1 MQINHIHVENYKTYL
16 TLDLDVSVKDEER
29 PIILIGGMN
38 GSGKTTLFDAIY
50 GALYGLEIRDER
62 HFRELFN
69 SGVTDIIGK
78 RIVLEIDFEGMI
90 GSKTAQ
96 YKLTRT
102 YQIVN
107 AKAVENVTLHIGGT
121 TYTYGT
127 RTAQKDRTINEEAV
141 KKIIKANLPKEL
153 SNYFLFDAMK
163 TSELVKDEQI
173 NQLIRDNI
181 KSVMGFNKYSL
192 LVDVASRMLDEMKAG
207 RLENENLKKEFQELQ
222 ERKRNIE
229 GELSSLRN
237 SYDEAL
243 GYANNNREQYNM
255 LKEGR
260 NKNDVTKDQISRTE
274 ARINEIRKSELTFRQ
289 NADELTKQ
297 LETDIF
303 VQKLAGSIKNEVEQI
318 LNHKMSLEESKKN
331 ILSEKQIEN
340 IASRVVAIIQKR
352 YVTSQTIDLPSIVS
366 AVMYEQE
373 ADEINDRFDYLNNA
387 DVEALKSIVYSTTL
401 NPYNSF
407 EQTRDRTEEELK
419 DLPKLQRQLL
429 SYRES
434 LAGDDFS
441 MISLYEENERNMTYL
456 KEQIRDKEA
465 EIKRVDK
472 EIGGYDF
479 DIPNVP
485 DPKFELMKQLP
496 DFFRK
501 LQHKL
506 LMNRKRDIENMMK
519 EQLNI
524 NLVSYSGT
532 IERVEL
538 SDSDDN
544 ISFKMY
550 HKQGNEIPLNQ
561 LNAGAKQTVMQV
573 LLKVLYELGDYEP
586 PVMID
591 TVMGVLDKESRA
603 TIIENYFPNLARQT
617 ILLSTDSEI
626 RTEDDYKL
634 LEAYISKVY
643 TVHRDKEHQCTT
655 VSDDYFGETLKD

>member
-387 DVEALKSIVYSTTL
+387 DVEALKSIVHSTML

-441 MISLYEENERNMTYL
+441 MISLYEENERNMTSL

-465 EIKRVDK
+465 EIKRVEK

-643 TVHRDKEHQCTT
+643 TVHRDKEHQCTK

>member
-69 SGVTDIIGK
+69 SGVADIIGK
-78 RIVLEIDFEGMI
+78 RIILEIDFVGMI

-107 AKAVENVTLHIGGT
+107 ARAVENVTLHIGGT
-121 TYTYGT
+121 TYSYGT
-127 RTAQKDRTINEEAV
+127 RTAPKDRNINEEAV

-192 LVDVASRMLDEMKAG
+192 LVNVASKMLDEMKAG
-207 RLENENLKKEFQELQ
+207 RIENENLKKEFQELQ
-222 ERKRNIE
+222 ERKRRIE
-229 GELSSLRN
+229 GDLSLLRN
-237 SYDEAL
+237 NYDEAL
-243 GYANNNREQYNM
+243 AYANNNREQYEM

-274 ARINEIRKSELTFRQ
+274 SRINEIRKSEQTFRQ

-318 LNHKMSLEESKKN
+318 LNHKLSLEESKKN

-340 IASRVVAIIQKR
+340 IAGKVVAIIQKR
-352 YVTSQTIDLPSIVS
+352 YVTSQTIDLPAIVN

-373 ADEINDRFDYLNNA
+373 ADEIKDRYDYLNNA
-387 DVEALKSIVYSTTL
+387 DVEALKSIVNYTMT
-401 NPYNSF
+401 NPYNVF
-407 EQTRDRTEEELK
+407 EQSRDRTEEEMK
-419 DLPKLQRQLL
+419 DLPKLQRQLET
-429 SYRES
+429 YRES

-441 MISLYEENERNMTYL
+441 MISLYEENERNMTSL
-456 KEQIRDKEA
+456 KEQIREKET
-465 EIKRVDK
+465 EITRIER
-472 EIGGYDF
+472 EIARYDF

-532 IERVEL
+532 IDRVEL

>member
-16 TLDLDVSVKDEER
+16 MLDLDVSVKDEER

-192 LVDVASRMLDEMKAG
+192 LVDVSSKMLDEMKAG
-207 RLENENLKKEFQELQ
+207 RIENENLKKEFQELQ
-222 ERKRNIE
+222 EHKRNIE

-237 SYDEAL
+237 SYDDAL

-255 LKEGR
+255 LKDGR
-260 NKNDVTKDQISRTE
+260 NKNDITKDQISRTE
-274 ARINEIRKSELTFRQ
+274 ARINEIRKSEQAFRQ

-303 VQKLAGSIKNEVEQI
+303 VQKLASSIKNEVEQI
-318 LNHKMSLEESKKN
+318 LNHKLSLEESKKS

-340 IASRVVAIIQKR
+340 IAGRVVAIIQKR

-373 ADEINDRFDYLNNA
+373 ADEIKDRYDYLNNA
-387 DVEALKSIVYSTTL
+387 DVEAIKSLVNSTMM

-407 EQTRDRTEEELK
+407 EQSRDRTEEEMK
-419 DLPKLQRQLL
+419 DLPKLQRQLE

-441 MISLYEENERNMTYL
+441 MISLYEENERNMTSL
-456 KEQIRDKEA
+456 KEQIREKET
-465 EIKRVDK
+465 EITRIEK
-472 EIGGYDF
+472 EIGRYDF
-479 DIPNVP
+479 DTPNVP

>member
-16 TLDLDVSVKDEER
+16 MLDLDVSVKDEER

-38 GSGKTTLFDAIY
+38 GSGKTTMFDAIY

-69 SGVTDIIGK
+69 SGVTNIIGK

-192 LVDVASRMLDEMKAG
+192 LVNVSSKMLDEMKAG
-207 RLENENLKKEFQELQ
+207 RIENENLKKEFQELQ
-222 ERKRNIE
+222 EHKRNIE

-237 SYDEAL
+237 SYDDAL
-243 GYANNNREQYNM
+243 GYANNNREQYNL

-260 NKNDVTKDQISRTE
+260 NKNDITKDQISRTE
-274 ARINEIRKSELTFRQ
+274 ARINEIRKSEQAFRQ

-303 VQKLAGSIKNEVEQI
+303 VQKLASSIKNEVEQI
-318 LNHKMSLEESKKN
+318 LNHKLSLEESKKS
-331 ILSEKQIEN
+331 ILSEKQIEK
-340 IASRVVAIIQKR
+340 IAGRVVAIIQKR

-373 ADEINDRFDYLNNA
+373 ADEIKDRYDYLNNA
-387 DVEALKSIVYSTTL
+387 DVEAIKSLVNSTMM

-407 EQTRDRTEEELK
+407 EQSRDRTEEEMK
-419 DLPKLQRQLL
+419 DLPKLQRQLE

-441 MISLYEENERNMTYL
+441 MISLYEENERNMTSL
-456 KEQIRDKEA
+456 KEQIREKET
-465 EIKRVDK
+465 EITRIEK
-472 EIGGYDF
+472 EIGRYDF

>member
-107 AKAVENVTLHIGGT
+107 SKAVENVTLHIGGT

-207 RLENENLKKEFQELQ
+207 RLENENLKREFQELQ

-387 DVEALKSIVYSTTL
+387 DVEALKSIVHSTML

-643 TVHRDKEHQCTT
+643 TVHRDKEHQCTK

>member
-16 TLDLDVSVKDEER
+16 MLDLDVSVKDEER

-192 LVDVASRMLDEMKAG
+192 LVDVSSKMLDEMKAG
-207 RLENENLKKEFQELQ
+207 RIENENLKKEFQELQ

-237 SYDEAL
+237 SYDDAL
-243 GYANNNREQYNM
+243 GYANNNREQYNL

-260 NKNDVTKDQISRTE
+260 NKNDITKDQISRTE
-274 ARINEIRKSELTFRQ
+274 ARINEIRKSEQAFRQ

-303 VQKLAGSIKNEVEQI
+303 VQKLASSIKNEVEQI
-318 LNHKMSLEESKKN
+318 LNHKLSLEESKKS

-340 IASRVVAIIQKR
+340 IAGRVVAIIQKR
-352 YVTSQTIDLPSIVS
+352 YVISQTIDLTSIVS

-373 ADEINDRFDYLNNA
+373 ADEIKDRYDYLNNA
-387 DVEALKSIVYSTTL
+387 DVEAIKSLVNSTMM

-407 EQTRDRTEEELK
+407 EQSRDRTEEEMK
-419 DLPKLQRQLL
+419 DLPKLQRQLE

-441 MISLYEENERNMTYL
+441 MISLYEENERNMTSL
-456 KEQIRDKEA
+456 KEQIREKET
-465 EIKRVDK
+465 EITRIEK
-472 EIGGYDF
+472 EIGRYDF

>member
-274 ARINEIRKSELTFRQ
+274 ARINEIRKSEQTFRQ
-289 NADELTKQ
+289 KADELTKQ

-387 DVEALKSIVYSTTL
+387 DVEALKSIVHSTML

-465 EIKRVDK
+465 EIKRVEK

>member
-207 RLENENLKKEFQELQ
+207 RLENENLKREFQELQ

-465 EIKRVDK
+465 EIKRVEK

-643 TVHRDKEHQCTT
+643 TVHRDKEHQCTK

>member
-16 TLDLDVSVKDEER
+16 MLDLDVSVKDEER

-173 NQLIRDNI
+173 DQLIRDNS

-192 LVDVASRMLDEMKAG
+192 LVDVSSKMLDEMKAG
-207 RLENENLKKEFQELQ
+207 RIENENLKKEFQELQ

-237 SYDEAL
+237 SYDDAL
-243 GYANNNREQYNM
+243 GYANNNREQYNL
-255 LKEGR
+255 LKDGR
-260 NKNDVTKDQISRTE
+260 NKNDITKDQISRTE
-274 ARINEIRKSELTFRQ
+274 ARINEIRKSEQAFRQ

-303 VQKLAGSIKNEVEQI
+303 VQKLASSIKNEVEQI
-318 LNHKMSLEESKKN
+318 LNHKLSLEESKKS

-340 IASRVVAIIQKR
+340 IAGRVVAIIQKR

-373 ADEINDRFDYLNNA
+373 ADEIKDRYDYLNNA
-387 DVEALKSIVYSTTL
+387 DVEAIKSLVNSTMM

-407 EQTRDRTEEELK
+407 EQSRDRTEEEMK
-419 DLPKLQRQLL
+419 DLPKLQRQLE

-441 MISLYEENERNMTYL
+441 MISLYEENERNMTSL
-456 KEQIRDKEA
+456 KEQIREKET
-465 EIKRVDK
+465 EITRIEK
-472 EIGGYDF
+472 EIGRYDF
-479 DIPNVP
+479 DTPNVP

>member
-16 TLDLDVSVKDEER
+16 MLDLDVSVKDEER

-192 LVDVASRMLDEMKAG
+192 LVNVSSKMLDEMKAG
-207 RLENENLKKEFQELQ
+207 RIENENLKKEFQELQ

-237 SYDEAL
+237 SYDDAL

-255 LKEGR
+255 LKDGR
-260 NKNDVTKDQISRTE
+260 NKNDITKDQISRTE
-274 ARINEIRKSELTFRQ
+274 ARINEIRKSEQAFRQ

-303 VQKLAGSIKNEVEQI
+303 VQKLASSIKNEVEQI
-318 LNHKMSLEESKKN
+318 LNHKLSLEESKKS

-340 IASRVVAIIQKR
+340 IAGRVVAIIQKR

-373 ADEINDRFDYLNNA
+373 ADEIKDRYDYLNNA
-387 DVEALKSIVYSTTL
+387 DVEAIKSLVNSTMM

-407 EQTRDRTEEELK
+407 EQSRDRTEEEMK
-419 DLPKLQRQLL
+419 DLPKLQRQLE

-441 MISLYEENERNMTYL
+441 MISLYEENERNMTSL
-456 KEQIRDKEA
+456 KEQIREKET
-465 EIKRVDK
+465 EITKIEK
-472 EIGGYDF
+472 EIGRYDF

>member
-243 GYANNNREQYNM
+243 GYANNNREQYNL

-274 ARINEIRKSELTFRQ
+274 ARINEIRKSEQTFRQ
-289 NADELTKQ
+289 KADELTKQ

-387 DVEALKSIVYSTTL
+387 DVEALKSIVHSTML

-485 DPKFELMKQLP
+485 DPKFKLMKQLP

>member
-16 TLDLDVSVKDEER
+16 MLDLDVSVKDEER

-192 LVDVASRMLDEMKAG
+192 LVNVSSKMLDEMKAG
-207 RLENENLKKEFQELQ
+207 RIENENLKKEFQELQ

-237 SYDEAL
+237 SYDDAL
-243 GYANNNREQYNM
+243 GYANNNREQYNL

-260 NKNDVTKDQISRTE
+260 NKNDITKDQISRTE
-274 ARINEIRKSELTFRQ
+274 ARINEIRKSEQAFRQ

-303 VQKLAGSIKNEVEQI
+303 VQKLASSIKNEVEQI
-318 LNHKMSLEESKKN
+318 LNHKLSLEESKKS

-340 IASRVVAIIQKR
+340 IAGRVVAIIQKR
-352 YVTSQTIDLPSIVS
+352 YVISQTIDLPSIVS

-373 ADEINDRFDYLNNA
+373 ADEIKDRYDYLNNS
-387 DVEALKSIVYSTTL
+387 DVEAIKSLVNSTMM

-407 EQTRDRTEEELK
+407 EQSRDRTEEEMK
-419 DLPKLQRQLL
+419 DLPKLQRQLE

-441 MISLYEENERNMTYL
+441 MISLYEENERNMTSL
-456 KEQIRDKEA
+456 IEQIREKET
-465 EIKRVDK
+465 EITRIEK
-472 EIGGYDF
+472 EIGRYDF
-479 DIPNVP
+479 DTPNVP

>member
-16 TLDLDVSVKDEER
+16 MLDLDVSVKDEER

-38 GSGKTTLFDAIY
+38 GSGKTTMFDAIY

-78 RIVLEIDFEGMI
+78 RIVLEIDFEGII

-192 LVDVASRMLDEMKAG
+192 LVNVSSKMLDEMKAG
-207 RLENENLKKEFQELQ
+207 RIENENLKKEFQELQ

-237 SYDEAL
+237 SYDDAL

-255 LKEGR
+255 LKDGR
-260 NKNDVTKDQISRTE
+260 NKNDITKDQISRTE
-274 ARINEIRKSELTFRQ
+274 ARINEIRKSEQAFRQ

-303 VQKLAGSIKNEVEQI
+303 VQKLASSIKNEVEQI
-318 LNHKMSLEESKKN
+318 LNHKLSLEESKKS

-340 IASRVVAIIQKR
+340 IAGRVVAIIQKR

-373 ADEINDRFDYLNNA
+373 ADEIKDRYDYLNNA
-387 DVEALKSIVYSTTL
+387 DVEAIKSLVNSTMM

-407 EQTRDRTEEELK
+407 EQSRDRTEEEMK
-419 DLPKLQRQLL
+419 DLPKLQRQLE

-441 MISLYEENERNMTYL
+441 MISLYEENERNMTSL
-456 KEQIRDKEA
+456 IEQIREKET
-465 EIKRVDK
+465 EITKIEK
-472 EIGGYDF
+472 EIGRYDF

>member
-243 GYANNNREQYNM
+243 GYANNNREQYNL

-260 NKNDVTKDQISRTE
+260 NKNDVTKDQINRTE
-274 ARINEIRKSELTFRQ
+274 ARINEIRKSEQTFRQ

-441 MISLYEENERNMTYL
+441 MISLYEENERNMTSL
-456 KEQIRDKEA
+456 KEQIRVKEA
-465 EIKRVDK
+465 EIKRVEK

-643 TVHRDKEHQCTT
+643 TVHRDKEHQCTK

>member
-207 RLENENLKKEFQELQ
+207 RLENENLKREFQELQ

-441 MISLYEENERNMTYL
+441 MISLYEENERNMTSL

-643 TVHRDKEHQCTT
+643 TVHRDKEHQCTK

>member
-16 TLDLDVSVKDEER
+16 MLDLDVSVKDEER

-192 LVDVASRMLDEMKAG
+192 LVDVSSKMLDEMKAG
-207 RLENENLKKEFQELQ
+207 RIENENLKKEFQELQ

-237 SYDEAL
+237 SYDDAL

-255 LKEGR
+255 LKDGR
-260 NKNDVTKDQISRTE
+260 NKNDITKDQISRTE
-274 ARINEIRKSELTFRQ
+274 ARINEIRKSEQAFRQ

-303 VQKLAGSIKNEVEQI
+303 VQKLASSIKNEVEQI
-318 LNHKMSLEESKKN
+318 LNHKLSLEESKKS

-340 IASRVVAIIQKR
+340 IAGRVVVIIQKR

-373 ADEINDRFDYLNNA
+373 ADEIKDRYDYLNNA
-387 DVEALKSIVYSTTL
+387 DVEAIKSLVNSTMM

-407 EQTRDRTEEELK
+407 EQSRDRTEEEMK
-419 DLPKLQRQLL
+419 DLPKLQRQLE

-441 MISLYEENERNMTYL
+441 MISLYEENERNMTSL
-456 KEQIRDKEA
+456 KEQIREKET
-465 EIKRVDK
+465 EITKIEK
-472 EIGGYDF
+472 EIGRYDF

>member
-69 SGVTDIIGK
+69 SGVADIIGK
-78 RIVLEIDFEGMI
+78 RIILEIDFVGMI

-107 AKAVENVTLHIGGT
+107 ARAVENVTLHIGGT
-121 TYTYGT
+121 TYSYGT
-127 RTAQKDRTINEEAV
+127 RTAPKDRNINEEAV

-192 LVDVASRMLDEMKAG
+192 LVNVASKMLDEMKAG
-207 RLENENLKKEFQELQ
+207 RIENENLKKEFQELQ
-222 ERKRNIE
+222 ERKRRIE
-229 GELSSLRN
+229 GDLSLLRN
-237 SYDEAL
+237 NYDEAL
-243 GYANNNREQYNM
+243 AYANNNREQYEM

-274 ARINEIRKSELTFRQ
+274 SRINEIRKSEQTFRQ

-318 LNHKMSLEESKKN
+318 LNHKLSLEESKKN

-340 IASRVVAIIQKR
+340 IAGKVVAIIQKR
-352 YVTSQTIDLPSIVS
+352 YVTSQTIDLPAIVN

-373 ADEINDRFDYLNNA
+373 ADEIKDRYDYLNNA
-387 DVEALKSIVYSTTL
+387 DVEALKSIVNYTMT
-401 NPYNSF
+401 NPYNVF
-407 EQTRDRTEEELK
+407 EQSRDRTEEEMK
-419 DLPKLQRQLL
+419 DLPKLQRQLE

-441 MISLYEENERNMTYL
+441 MISLYEENERNMTSL
-456 KEQIRDKEA
+456 KEQIREKET
-465 EIKRVDK
+465 EITRIER
-472 EIGGYDF
+472 EIARYDF

-532 IERVEL
+532 IDRVEL

>member
-16 TLDLDVSVKDEER
+16 MLDLDVSVKDEER

-192 LVDVASRMLDEMKAG
+192 LVNVSSKMLDEMKAG
-207 RLENENLKKEFQELQ
+207 RIENENLKKEFQELQ

-237 SYDEAL
+237 SYDDAL
-243 GYANNNREQYNM
+243 GYANNNREQYNL

-260 NKNDVTKDQISRTE
+260 NKNDITKDQISRTE
-274 ARINEIRKSELTFRQ
+274 ARINEIRKSEQAFRQ

-303 VQKLAGSIKNEVEQI
+303 VQKLASSIKNEVEQI
-318 LNHKMSLEESKKN
+318 LNHKLSLEESKKS

-340 IASRVVAIIQKR
+340 IAGRVVAIIQKR

-373 ADEINDRFDYLNNA
+373 ADEIKDRYDYLNNA
-387 DVEALKSIVYSTTL
+387 DVEAIKSLVNSTMM

-407 EQTRDRTEEELK
+407 EQSRDRTEEEMK
-419 DLPKLQRQLL
+419 DLPKLQRQLE

-441 MISLYEENERNMTYL
+441 MISLYEENERNMTSL
-456 KEQIRDKEA
+456 KEQIREKET
-465 EIKRVDK
+465 EITRIEK
-472 EIGGYDF
+472 EIGRYDF
-479 DIPNVP
+479 DTPNVP

>member
-16 TLDLDVSVKDEER
+16 MLDLDVSVKDEER

-192 LVDVASRMLDEMKAG
+192 LVDVSSKMLDEMKAG
-207 RLENENLKKEFQELQ
+207 RIENENLKKEFQELQ

-237 SYDEAL
+237 SYDDAL
-243 GYANNNREQYNM
+243 GYANNNREQYNL
-255 LKEGR
+255 LKDGR
-260 NKNDVTKDQISRTE
+260 NKNDITKDQISRTE
-274 ARINEIRKSELTFRQ
+274 ARINEIRKSEQAFRQ

-303 VQKLAGSIKNEVEQI
+303 VQKLASSIKNEVEQI
-318 LNHKMSLEESKKN
+318 LNHKLSLEESKKS

-340 IASRVVAIIQKR
+340 IAGRVVAIIQKR

-373 ADEINDRFDYLNNA
+373 ADEIKDRYDYLNNA
-387 DVEALKSIVYSTTL
+387 DVEAIKSLVNSTMM

-407 EQTRDRTEEELK
+407 EQSRDRTEEEMK
-419 DLPKLQRQLL
+419 DLPKLQRQLE

-441 MISLYEENERNMTYL
+441 MISLYEENERNMTSL
-456 KEQIRDKEA
+456 KEQIREKET
-465 EIKRVDK
+465 EITRIEK
-472 EIGGYDF
+472 EIGRYDF

>member
-16 TLDLDVSVKDEER
+16 MLDLDVSVKDEER

-127 RTAQKDRTINEEAV
+127 RTAQKDRIINEEAV

-192 LVDVASRMLDEMKAG
+192 LVNVSSKMLDEMKAG
-207 RLENENLKKEFQELQ
+207 RIENENLKKEFQELQ

-237 SYDEAL
+237 SYDDAL

-255 LKEGR
+255 LKDGR
-260 NKNDVTKDQISRTE
+260 NKNDITKDQISRTE
-274 ARINEIRKSELTFRQ
+274 ARINEIRKSEQAFRQ

-303 VQKLAGSIKNEVEQI
+303 VQKLASSIKNEVEQI
-318 LNHKMSLEESKKN
+318 LNHKLSLEESKKS

-340 IASRVVAIIQKR
+340 IAGRVVAIIQKR
-352 YVTSQTIDLPSIVS
+352 YVISQTIDLPSIVS

-373 ADEINDRFDYLNNA
+373 ADEIKDRYDYLNNS
-387 DVEALKSIVYSTTL
+387 DVEAIKSLVNSTMM

-407 EQTRDRTEEELK
+407 EQSRDRTEEEMK
-419 DLPKLQRQLL
+419 DLPKLQRQLE

-441 MISLYEENERNMTYL
+441 MISLYEENERNMTSL
-456 KEQIRDKEA
+456 KEQIREKET
-465 EIKRVDK
+465 EITRIEK
-472 EIGGYDF
+472 EIGRYDF
-479 DIPNVP
+479 DTPNVP

>member
-207 RLENENLKKEFQELQ
+207 RLENENLKREFQELQ

-243 GYANNNREQYNM
+243 GYANNNREQYNL

-373 ADEINDRFDYLNNA
+373 ADEINDRFDYLNNT

-441 MISLYEENERNMTYL
+441 MISLYEENERNMTSL

-485 DPKFELMKQLP
+485 DPKFKLMKQLP

-643 TVHRDKEHQCTT
+643 TVHRDKEHQCTK

>member
-243 GYANNNREQYNM
+243 GYANNNREQYNL

-260 NKNDVTKDQISRTE
+260 NKNDVTKDQINRTE
-274 ARINEIRKSELTFRQ
+274 ARINEIRKSEQTFRQ

-465 EIKRVDK
+465 EIKRVEK

-643 TVHRDKEHQCTT
+643 TVHRDKEHQCTK

>member
-16 TLDLDVSVKDEER
+16 MLDLDVSVKDEER

-38 GSGKTTLFDAIY
+38 GSGKTTMFDAIY

-181 KSVMGFNKYSL
+181 KSVMGFNNYSL
-192 LVDVASRMLDEMKAG
+192 LVDVSSKMLDEMKAG
-207 RLENENLKKEFQELQ
+207 RIENENLKKEFQELQ

-237 SYDEAL
+237 SYDDAL
-243 GYANNNREQYNM
+243 GYANNNREQYNL

-260 NKNDVTKDQISRTE
+260 NKNDITKDQISRTE
-274 ARINEIRKSELTFRQ
+274 ARINEIRKSEQTFRQ

-303 VQKLAGSIKNEVEQI
+303 VQKLASSIKNEVEQI
-318 LNHKMSLEESKKN
+318 LNHKLSLEESKKS

-340 IASRVVAIIQKR
+340 IAGRVVAIIQKR

-373 ADEINDRFDYLNNA
+373 ADEIKDRYDYLNNA
-387 DVEALKSIVYSTTL
+387 DVEAIKSLVNSTMM

-407 EQTRDRTEEELK
+407 EQSRDRTEEEMK
-419 DLPKLQRQLL
+419 DLPKLQRQLE

-441 MISLYEENERNMTYL
+441 MISLYEENERNMTSL
-456 KEQIRDKEA
+456 KEQIREKET
-465 EIKRVDK
+465 EITRIEK
-472 EIGGYDF
+472 EIGRYDF

>member
-16 TLDLDVSVKDEER
+16 MLDLDVSVKDEER

-69 SGVTDIIGK
+69 SGVTNIIGK

-192 LVDVASRMLDEMKAG
+192 LVNVSSKMLDEMKAG
-207 RLENENLKKEFQELQ
+207 RIENENLKKEFQELQ

-237 SYDEAL
+237 SYDDAL

-255 LKEGR
+255 LKDGR
-260 NKNDVTKDQISRTE
+260 NKNDITKDQISRTE
-274 ARINEIRKSELTFRQ
+274 ARINEIRKSEQAFRQ

-303 VQKLAGSIKNEVEQI
+303 VQKLASSIKNEVEQI
-318 LNHKMSLEESKKN
+318 LNHKLSLEESKKS

-340 IASRVVAIIQKR
+340 IAGRVVAIIQKR
-352 YVTSQTIDLPSIVS
+352 YVISQTIDLPSIVS

-373 ADEINDRFDYLNNA
+373 ADEIKDRYDYLNNS
-387 DVEALKSIVYSTTL
+387 DVEAIKSLVNSTMM

-407 EQTRDRTEEELK
+407 EQSRDRTEEEMK
-419 DLPKLQRQLL
+419 DLPKLQRQLE

-441 MISLYEENERNMTYL
+441 MISLYEENERNMTSL
-456 KEQIRDKEA
+456 KEQIREKET
-465 EIKRVDK
+465 EITRIEK
-472 EIGGYDF
+472 EIGRYDF
-479 DIPNVP
+479 DTPNVP

>member
-419 DLPKLQRQLL
+419 DLPKLQRQLM

-485 DPKFELMKQLP
+485 DPKFKLMKQLP

-643 TVHRDKEHQCTT
+643 TVHRDKEHQCTK

>member
-16 TLDLDVSVKDEER
+16 MLDLDVSVKDEER

-38 GSGKTTLFDAIY
+38 GSGKTTMFDAIY

-141 KKIIKANLPKEL
+141 QKIIKANLPKEL

-192 LVDVASRMLDEMKAG
+192 LVNVSSKMLDEMKDG
-207 RLENENLKKEFQELQ
+207 RIENENLKKEFQELQ

-237 SYDEAL
+237 SYDDAL
-243 GYANNNREQYNM
+243 GYANNNREQYNL

-260 NKNDVTKDQISRTE
+260 NKNDITKDQISRTE
-274 ARINEIRKSELTFRQ
+274 ARINEIRKSEQAFRQ

-303 VQKLAGSIKNEVEQI
+303 VQKLASSIKNEVEQI
-318 LNHKMSLEESKKN
+318 LNHKLSLEESKKS

-340 IASRVVAIIQKR
+340 IAGRVVAIIQKR

-373 ADEINDRFDYLNNA
+373 ADEIKDRYDYLNNA
-387 DVEALKSIVYSTTL
+387 DVEAIKSLVNSTMM

-407 EQTRDRTEEELK
+407 EQSRDRTEEEMK
-419 DLPKLQRQLL
+419 DLPKLQRQLE

-441 MISLYEENERNMTYL
+441 MISLYEENERNMTSL
-456 KEQIRDKEA
+456 KEQIREKET
-465 EIKRVDK
+465 EITRIEK
-472 EIGGYDF
+472 EIGRYDF

>member
-16 TLDLDVSVKDEER
+16 MLDLDVSVKDEER

-192 LVDVASRMLDEMKAG
+192 LVDVSSKMLDEMKAG
-207 RLENENLKKEFQELQ
+207 RIENENLKKEFQELQ
-222 ERKRNIE
+222 EHKRNIE

-237 SYDEAL
+237 SYDDAL

-255 LKEGR
+255 LKDGR
-260 NKNDVTKDQISRTE
+260 NKNDITKDQISRTE
-274 ARINEIRKSELTFRQ
+274 ARINEIRKSEQAFRQ

-303 VQKLAGSIKNEVEQI
+303 VQKLASSIKNEVEQI
-318 LNHKMSLEESKKN
+318 LNHKLSLEESKKS

-340 IASRVVAIIQKR
+340 IAGRVVDIIQKR

-373 ADEINDRFDYLNNA
+373 ADEIKDRYDYLNNA
-387 DVEALKSIVYSTTL
+387 DVEAIKSLVNSTMM

-407 EQTRDRTEEELK
+407 EQSRDRTEEEMK
-419 DLPKLQRQLL
+419 DLPKLQRQLE

-441 MISLYEENERNMTYL
+441 MISLYEENERNMTSL
-456 KEQIRDKEA
+456 KEQIREKET
-465 EIKRVDK
+465 EITKIEK
-472 EIGGYDF
+472 EIGRYDF

>member
-229 GELSSLRN
+229 GELYSLRN

-243 GYANNNREQYNM
+243 GYANNNRDQYNM

-340 IASRVVAIIQKR
+340 IAGRVVAIIQKR

-387 DVEALKSIVYSTTL
+387 DVEALKSIVYSTML

-441 MISLYEENERNMTYL
+441 MISLYEENERNMTSL

-465 EIKRVDK
+465 EIKRVEK

>member
-16 TLDLDVSVKDEER
+16 MLDLDVSVKDEER

-192 LVDVASRMLDEMKAG
+192 LVNVSSKMLDEMKAG
-207 RLENENLKKEFQELQ
+207 RIENENLKKEFQELQ

-237 SYDEAL
+237 SYDDAL
-243 GYANNNREQYNM
+243 GYANNNREQYNL

-260 NKNDVTKDQISRTE
+260 NKNDITKDQISRTE
-274 ARINEIRKSELTFRQ
+274 ARINEIRKSEQAFRQ

-303 VQKLAGSIKNEVEQI
+303 VQKLASSIKNEVEQI
-318 LNHKMSLEESKKN
+318 LNHKLSLEESKKS

-340 IASRVVAIIQKR
+340 IAGRVVAIIQKR
-352 YVTSQTIDLPSIVS
+352 YVISQTIDLPSIVS

-373 ADEINDRFDYLNNA
+373 ADEIKDRYDYLNNS
-387 DVEALKSIVYSTTL
+387 DVEAIKSLVNSTMM

-407 EQTRDRTEEELK
+407 EQSRDRTEEEMK
-419 DLPKLQRQLL
+419 DLPKLQRQLE

-441 MISLYEENERNMTYL
+441 MISLYEENERNMTSL
-456 KEQIRDKEA
+456 KEQIREKET
-465 EIKRVDK
+465 EITRIEK
-472 EIGGYDF
+472 EIGRYDF

-626 RTEDDYKL
+626 RTGDDYKL

>member
-16 TLDLDVSVKDEER
+16 MLDLDVSVKDEER

-69 SGVTDIIGK
+69 SGVTNIIGK

-192 LVDVASRMLDEMKAG
+192 LVNVSSKMLDEMKAG
-207 RLENENLKKEFQELQ
+207 RIENENLKKEFQELQ
-222 ERKRNIE
+222 EHKRNIE

-237 SYDEAL
+237 SYDDAL

-255 LKEGR
+255 LKDGR
-260 NKNDVTKDQISRTE
+260 NKNDITKDQISRTE
-274 ARINEIRKSELTFRQ
+274 ARINEIRKSEQAFRQ

-303 VQKLAGSIKNEVEQI
+303 VQKLASSIKNEVEQI
-318 LNHKMSLEESKKN
+318 LNHKLSLEESKKS

-340 IASRVVAIIQKR
+340 IAGRVVAIIQKR

-373 ADEINDRFDYLNNA
+373 ADEIKDRYDYLNNA
-387 DVEALKSIVYSTTL
+387 DVEAIKSLVNSTMM

-407 EQTRDRTEEELK
+407 EQSRDRTEEEMK
-419 DLPKLQRQLL
+419 DLPKLQRQLE

-441 MISLYEENERNMTYL
+441 MISLYEENERNMTSL
-456 KEQIRDKEA
+456 KEQIREKET
-465 EIKRVDK
+465 EITRIEK
-472 EIGGYDF
+472 EIGRYDF
-479 DIPNVP
+479 DTPNVP

>member
-16 TLDLDVSVKDEER
+16 MLDLDVSVKDEER

-192 LVDVASRMLDEMKAG
+192 LVNVSSKMLDEMKAG
-207 RLENENLKKEFQELQ
+207 RIENENLKKEFQELQ
-222 ERKRNIE
+222 EHKRNIE

-237 SYDEAL
+237 SYDDAL
-243 GYANNNREQYNM
+243 GYANNNREQYNL

-260 NKNDVTKDQISRTE
+260 NKNDITKDQISRTE
-274 ARINEIRKSELTFRQ
+274 ARINEIRKSEQAFRQ

-303 VQKLAGSIKNEVEQI
+303 VQKLASSIKNEVEQI
-318 LNHKMSLEESKKN
+318 LNHKLSLEESKKS

-340 IASRVVAIIQKR
+340 IAGRVVAIIQKR
-352 YVTSQTIDLPSIVS
+352 YVISQTIDLPSIVS

-373 ADEINDRFDYLNNA
+373 ADEIKDRYDYLNNS
-387 DVEALKSIVYSTTL
+387 DVEAIKSLVNSTMM

-407 EQTRDRTEEELK
+407 EQSRDRTEEEMK
-419 DLPKLQRQLL
+419 DLPKLQRQLE

-441 MISLYEENERNMTYL
+441 MISLYEENERNMTSL
-456 KEQIRDKEA
+456 KEQIREKET
-465 EIKRVDK
+465 EITRIEK
-472 EIGGYDF
+472 EIGRYDF

>member
-16 TLDLDVSVKDEER
+16 MLDLDVSVKDEER

-38 GSGKTTLFDAIY
+38 GSGKTTMFDAIY

-69 SGVTDIIGK
+69 SGMTDIIGK

-127 RTAQKDRTINEEAV
+127 RTAQKDRTIYEEAV
-141 KKIIKANLPKEL
+141 KKIIEANLPKEL

-192 LVDVASRMLDEMKAG
+192 LVDVSSKMLDEMKAG
-207 RLENENLKKEFQELQ
+207 RIENENLKKEFQELQ

-237 SYDEAL
+237 SYDDAL
-243 GYANNNREQYNM
+243 GYANNNREQYNL
-255 LKEGR
+255 LKDGR
-260 NKNDVTKDQISRTE
+260 NKNDITKDQISRTE
-274 ARINEIRKSELTFRQ
+274 ARINEIRKSEQAFRQ

-303 VQKLAGSIKNEVEQI
+303 VQKLASSIKNEVEQI
-318 LNHKMSLEESKKN
+318 LNHKLSLEESKKS

-340 IASRVVAIIQKR
+340 IAGRVVDIIQKR

-373 ADEINDRFDYLNNA
+373 ADEIKDRYDYLNNA
-387 DVEALKSIVYSTTL
+387 DVEAIKSLVNSTMM

-407 EQTRDRTEEELK
+407 EQSRDRTEEEMK
-419 DLPKLQRQLL
+419 DLPKLQRQLE

-441 MISLYEENERNMTYL
+441 MISLYEENERNMTSL
-456 KEQIRDKEA
+456 KEQIREKET
-465 EIKRVDK
+465 EITRIEK
-472 EIGGYDF
+472 EIGRYDF

>member
-16 TLDLDVSVKDEER
+16 MLDLDVSVKDEER

-192 LVDVASRMLDEMKAG
+192 LVDVSSKMLDEMKAG
-207 RLENENLKKEFQELQ
+207 RIENENLKKEFQELQ
-222 ERKRNIE
+222 EHKRNIE

-237 SYDEAL
+237 SYDDAL

-255 LKEGR
+255 LKDGR
-260 NKNDVTKDQISRTE
+260 NKNDITKDQISRTE
-274 ARINEIRKSELTFRQ
+274 ARINEIRKSEQTFRQ

-303 VQKLAGSIKNEVEQI
+303 VQKLASSIKNEVEQI
-318 LNHKMSLEESKKN
+318 LNHKLSLEESKKS

-340 IASRVVAIIQKR
+340 IAGRVVAIIQKR

-373 ADEINDRFDYLNNA
+373 ADEIKDRYDYLNNA
-387 DVEALKSIVYSTTL
+387 DVEAIKSLVNSTMM

-407 EQTRDRTEEELK
+407 EQSRDRTEEEMK
-419 DLPKLQRQLL
+419 DLPKLQRQLE

-441 MISLYEENERNMTYL
+441 MISLYEENERNMTSL
-456 KEQIRDKEA
+456 KEQIREKET
-465 EIKRVDK
+465 EITKIEK
-472 EIGGYDF
+472 EIGRYDF

>member
-29 PIILIGGMN
+29 PMILIGGMN

-289 NADELTKQ
+289 KADELTKQ

-387 DVEALKSIVYSTTL
+387 DVEALKSIVHSTML

-441 MISLYEENERNMTYL
+441 MISLYEENERNMTSL

-465 EIKRVDK
+465 EIKRVEK

>member
-127 RTAQKDRTINEEAV
+127 RTAQKERTINEEAV

-192 LVDVASRMLDEMKAG
+192 LVDVSSKMLDEMKAG
-207 RLENENLKKEFQELQ
+207 RIENENLKKEFQELQ
-222 ERKRNIE
+222 EHKRNIE

-237 SYDEAL
+237 SYDDAL
-243 GYANNNREQYNM
+243 GYANNNREQYNL
-255 LKEGR
+255 LKDGR
-260 NKNDVTKDQISRTE
+260 NKNDITKDQISRTE
-274 ARINEIRKSELTFRQ
+274 ARINEIRKSEQTFRQ

-303 VQKLAGSIKNEVEQI
+303 VQKLASSIKNEVEQI
-318 LNHKMSLEESKKN
+318 LNHKLSLEESKKS

-340 IASRVVAIIQKR
+340 IAGRVVAIIQKR

-373 ADEINDRFDYLNNA
+373 ADEIKDRYDYLNNA
-387 DVEALKSIVYSTTL
+387 DVEAIKSLVNSTMM

-407 EQTRDRTEEELK
+407 EQSRDRTEEEMK
-419 DLPKLQRQLL
+419 DLPKLQRQLE

-441 MISLYEENERNMTYL
+441 MISLYEENERNMTSL
-456 KEQIRDKEA
+456 KEQIREKET
-465 EIKRVDK
+465 EITKIEK
-472 EIGGYDF
+472 EIGRYDF

>member
-16 TLDLDVSVKDEER
+16 MLDLDVSVKDEER

-192 LVDVASRMLDEMKAG
+192 LVNVSSKMLDEMKAG
-207 RLENENLKKEFQELQ
+207 RIENENLKKEFQELQ

-237 SYDEAL
+237 SYDDAL
-243 GYANNNREQYNM
+243 GYANNNREQYTL

-260 NKNDVTKDQISRTE
+260 NKNDITKDQISRTE
-274 ARINEIRKSELTFRQ
+274 ARINEIRKSEQAFRQ

-303 VQKLAGSIKNEVEQI
+303 VQKLASSIKNEVEQI
-318 LNHKMSLEESKKN
+318 LNHKLSLEESKKS
-331 ILSEKQIEN
+331 ILSEKQIEK
-340 IASRVVAIIQKR
+340 IAGRVVAIIQKR
-352 YVTSQTIDLPSIVS
+352 YVISQTIDLPSIVS

-373 ADEINDRFDYLNNA
+373 ADEIKDRYDYLNNS
-387 DVEALKSIVYSTTL
+387 DVEAIKSLVNSTMM

-407 EQTRDRTEEELK
+407 EQSRDRTEEEMK
-419 DLPKLQRQLL
+419 DLPKLQRQLE

-441 MISLYEENERNMTYL
+441 MISLYEENERNMTSL
-456 KEQIRDKEA
+456 KEQIREKET
-465 EIKRVDK
+465 EITRIEK
-472 EIGGYDF
+472 EIGRYDF

>member
-16 TLDLDVSVKDEER
+16 MLDLDVSVKDEER

-192 LVDVASRMLDEMKAG
+192 LVNVSSKMLDEMKAG
-207 RLENENLKKEFQELQ
+207 RIENENLKKEFQELQ
-222 ERKRNIE
+222 EHKRNIE

-237 SYDEAL
+237 SYDDAL
-243 GYANNNREQYNM
+243 GYANNNREQYNL
-255 LKEGR
+255 LKDGR
-260 NKNDVTKDQISRTE
+260 NKNDITKDQISRTE
-274 ARINEIRKSELTFRQ
+274 ARINEIRKSEQAFRQ

-303 VQKLAGSIKNEVEQI
+303 VQKLASSIKNEVEQI
-318 LNHKMSLEESKKN
+318 LNHKLSLEESKKS

-340 IASRVVAIIQKR
+340 IAGRVVAIIQKR

-373 ADEINDRFDYLNNA
+373 ADEIKDRYDYLNNA
-387 DVEALKSIVYSTTL
+387 DVEAIKSLVNSTMM

-407 EQTRDRTEEELK
+407 EQSRDRTEEEMK
-419 DLPKLQRQLL
+419 DLPKLQRQLE

-441 MISLYEENERNMTYL
+441 MISLYEENERNMTSL
-456 KEQIRDKEA
+456 KEQIREKET
-465 EIKRVDK
+465 EITRIEK
-472 EIGGYDF
+472 EIGRYDF
-479 DIPNVP
+479 DTPNVP

>member
-16 TLDLDVSVKDEER
+16 MLDLDVSVKDEER

-127 RTAQKDRTINEEAV
+127 RTAQKDRIINEEAV

-192 LVDVASRMLDEMKAG
+192 LVNVSSKMLDEMKAG
-207 RLENENLKKEFQELQ
+207 RIENENLKKEFQELQ

-237 SYDEAL
+237 SYDDAL
-243 GYANNNREQYNM
+243 GYANNNREQYNL

-260 NKNDVTKDQISRTE
+260 NKNDITKDQISRTE
-274 ARINEIRKSELTFRQ
+274 ARINEIRKSEQAFRQ

-303 VQKLAGSIKNEVEQI
+303 VQKLASSIKNEVEQI
-318 LNHKMSLEESKKN
+318 LNHKLSLEESKKS

-340 IASRVVAIIQKR
+340 IAGRVVAIIQKR
-352 YVTSQTIDLPSIVS
+352 YVISQTIDLPSIVS

-373 ADEINDRFDYLNNA
+373 ADEIKDRYDYLNNS
-387 DVEALKSIVYSTTL
+387 DVEAIKSLVNSTMM

-407 EQTRDRTEEELK
+407 EQSRDRTEEEMK
-419 DLPKLQRQLL
+419 DLPKLQRQLE

-441 MISLYEENERNMTYL
+441 MISLYEENERNMTSL
-456 KEQIRDKEA
+456 KEQIREKET
-465 EIKRVDK
+465 EITRIEK
-472 EIGGYDF
+472 EIGRYDF
-479 DIPNVP
+479 DTPNVP

>member
-243 GYANNNREQYNM
+243 GYANNNREQYNL

-373 ADEINDRFDYLNNA
+373 ADEINDRFDYLNNT

-419 DLPKLQRQLL
+419 DLPKLQRQLM

-441 MISLYEENERNMTYL
+441 MISLYEENERNMTSL

-485 DPKFELMKQLP
+485 DPKFKLMKQLP

>member
-16 TLDLDVSVKDEER
+16 MLDLDVSVKDEER

-192 LVDVASRMLDEMKAG
+192 LVDVSSKMLDEMKAG
-207 RLENENLKKEFQELQ
+207 RIENENLKKEFQELQ

-237 SYDEAL
+237 SYDDAL
-243 GYANNNREQYNM
+243 GYANNNREQYNL

-260 NKNDVTKDQISRTE
+260 NKNDITKDQISRTE
-274 ARINEIRKSELTFRQ
+274 ARINEIRKSEQAFRQ

-303 VQKLAGSIKNEVEQI
+303 VQKLASSIKNEVEQI
-318 LNHKMSLEESKKN
+318 LNHKLSLEESKKS

-340 IASRVVAIIQKR
+340 IAGRVVAIIQKR

-373 ADEINDRFDYLNNA
+373 ADEIKDRYDYLNNA
-387 DVEALKSIVYSTTL
+387 DVEAIKSLVNSTMM

-407 EQTRDRTEEELK
+407 EQSRDRTEEEMK
-419 DLPKLQRQLL
+419 DLPKLQRQLE

-441 MISLYEENERNMTYL
+441 MISLYEENERNMTSL
-456 KEQIRDKEA
+456 KEQIREKET
-465 EIKRVDK
+465 EITKIEK
-472 EIGGYDF
+472 EIGRYDF